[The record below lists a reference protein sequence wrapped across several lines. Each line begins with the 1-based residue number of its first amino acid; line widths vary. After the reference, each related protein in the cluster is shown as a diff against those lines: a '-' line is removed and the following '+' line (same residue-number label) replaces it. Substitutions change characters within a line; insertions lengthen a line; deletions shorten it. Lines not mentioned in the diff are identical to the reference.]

1 MLAEWTEKSEG
12 KLLSSN
18 TKEVKLCDFF
28 CSLWLYD
35 QHRRFIHRSKFLC
48 AHIFCPIFWL
58 FFKENKN
65 CIGFNL
71 FDVSFGV
78 LYCFIVKSNPVT
90 RLRPLFS
97 IVLLYE
103 LDAFFTKYLNVR
115 NLLLETGNG
124 NAKGKSL
131 GKQTNHRTCARW
143 ETKHFKTC
151 LGKSVE
157 TRGRFPY

>member
-1 MLAEWTEKSEG
+1 MCTYILSYLLA
-12 KLLSSN
+12 
-18 TKEVKLCDFF
+18 FF
-28 CSLWLYD
+28 N
-35 QHRRFIHRSKFLC
+35 
-48 AHIFCPIFWL
+48 
-58 FFKENKN
+58 ENKN

-71 FDVSFGV
+71 FDISFGV
-78 LYCFIVKSNPVT
+78 LYCFIIKSNPVMVVGLFYT
-90 RLRPLFS
+90 LPSIREKCIKESTDHESRNTFQTTFFS
-97 IVLLYE
+97 IVLPFD
-103 LDAFFTKYLNVR
+103 LDGTFLLVSLNIIFKYVHILIR

-151 LGKSVE
+151 LDKSVE